1 MFIRE
6 GLRSSPFMFR
16 NLNMDLIT
24 QLAKFARIE
33 TDRLILRP
41 QKLED
46 VDDQFEY
53 ASRPENLTFVF
64 PPVSSKTELEWSIAN
79 HHMKNP
85 LGKWAIE
92 LKTGHKMIGTIDF
105 VELKENDMTA
115 EIGYCLNM
123 DYWGKGYAT
132 EALQSL
138 TQHSFQDFGLREV
151 VLNADT
157 ENLASIAVIEK
168 AGYRFI
174 KNYKAANKY
183 SGKIRQFAQ
192 YRLRK
197 AEYYEQT

>member
-1 MFIRE
+1 
-6 GLRSSPFMFR
+6 
-16 NLNMDLIT
+16 MDLFT
-24 QLAKFARIE
+24 QLAKFIAFE
-33 TDRLILRP
+33 TERLILRP
-41 QKLED
+41 RGLAD

-64 PPVSSKTELEWSIAN
+64 PPVSSKADLEWTIAN

-92 LKTGHKMIGTIDF
+92 VKSNHKMIGTIDF
-105 VELKENDMTA
+105 VHLNESELTA

-132 EALQSL
+132 EALKSL
-138 TQHSFQDFGLREV
+138 TKHSFQDFGLRELI
-151 VLNADT
+151 LNADT

-168 AGYRFI
+168 SGYPFL

-183 SGKIRQFAQ
+183 SGKIREFAQ

-197 AEYYEQT
+197 AEYHEQA